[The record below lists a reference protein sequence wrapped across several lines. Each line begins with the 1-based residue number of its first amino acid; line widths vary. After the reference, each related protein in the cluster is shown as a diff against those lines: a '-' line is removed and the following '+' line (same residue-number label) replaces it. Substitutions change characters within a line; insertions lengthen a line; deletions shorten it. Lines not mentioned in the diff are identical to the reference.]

1 MNKNVLIKYFITLN
15 FKDVGID
22 KTNQTSFQKSFS
34 DLSIGLHAQ
43 EKVIYI
49 LHTNN
54 TNGALENCYCPDKPY
69 GAVENVLFLLKN
81 SCKKTLIRY

>member
-1 MNKNVLIKYFITLN
+1 M
-15 FKDVGID
+15 
-22 KTNQTSFQKSFS
+22 
-34 DLSIGLHAQ
+34 GLHAQ

-69 GAVENVLFLLKN
+69 GAVEKRSVFVKEFMQ
-81 SCKKTLIRY
+81 KTLIRY